1 MKKSE
6 VKIGKVY
13 TARVDDK
20 MVPVRIDGE
29 NGHGGWDATNLT
41 TGKKIHIKLPQRLR
55 GEVNVPAAK
64 AGDAANPTATVGS
77 ERAVSKAPPKKA
89 TPSPAAATTAKRGV
103 KATSKAKAGKPA
115 ARAKRG
121 QTKAKRSS
129 GLDAAARVLEK
140 AKGPMTCRE
149 IVKEA
154 FQQGYWKSDGKTPHA
169 TVYSAIIREIVA
181 KGQQSRFQKVD
192 RGKFAINPAGKV
204 PRQRSTR

>member
-20 MVPVRIDGE
+20 RVPVRIDGE

-41 TGKKIHIKLPQRLR
+41 TGKKIHIKLPQRLQ
-55 GEVNVPAAK
+55 GEVNVAEAK
-64 AGDAANPTATVGS
+64 AGDSSKPSATVGR
-77 ERAVSKAPPKKA
+77 EGAVSEAPPKKA
-89 TPSPAAATTAKRGV
+89 TASPAASTTAKKGV
-103 KATSKAKAGKPA
+103 KAARKAKAAKPA

-121 QTKAKRSS
+121 QAKAKRPS
-129 GLDAAARVLEK
+129 GLDAAARVLKK

-154 FQQGYWKSDGKTPHA
+154 FQQGYWKSDGQTPHA

-181 KGQQSRFQKVD
+181 KGRQSRFKKVD
-192 RGKFAINPAGKV
+192 RGKFAINPAGNV